1 MALGA
6 SHGQEATIMRRV
18 AIAVLLP
25 LAWCMARP
33 AWGGV
38 HAGGGWA
45 DQIDSEGAAVVSLS
59 WVGTQRHPWEVMAGY
74 IAKREDAAVPDATFL
89 ALGKRLTWRRWFAGG
104 GVAWVSE
111 DNEVLSGHGQFL
123 TAAGYDFGRMT
134 VSLRHLSN
142 ASTNG
147 RNHGE
152 TFLLLEVGF

>member
-1 MALGA
+1 MK
-6 SHGQEATIMRRV
+6 MRRS
-18 AIAVLLP
+18 AIVLALP
-25 LAWCMARP
+25 LAWCMAP
-33 AWGGV
+33 SAHSGV
-38 HAGGGWA
+38 HAGAGWA
-45 DQIDSEGAAVVSLS
+45 NRVDGDGAPVVVVS
-59 WVGTQRHPWEVMAGY
+59 WVGAQRHPWEWMAGH
-74 IAKREDAAVPDATFL
+74 IGERDEAAVPDALFL
-89 ALGKRLTWRRWFAGG
+89 AISKRLVWRRWFASG

-147 RNHGE
+147 RNRGE